1 MNNCSLCTIS
11 LSLGAA
17 GAVSH
22 LLDNVGAIPV
32 KNKEDSSLLNIDDYK
47 KKKYYMYMRF
57 ITSSL
62 YSRLY
67 NCFTDVVRY
76 DNSLT
81 VCQIENET
89 YGFRQDNMII
99 SNTVY

>member
-47 KKKYYMYMRF
+47 KGEV
-57 ITSSL
+57 L
-62 YSRLY
+62 Y
-67 NCFTDVVRY
+67 
-76 DNSLT
+76 
-81 VCQIENET
+81 
-89 YGFRQDNMII
+89 
-99 SNTVY
+99 VYEIYKIFLIQ

>member
-1 MNNCSLCTIS
+1 MLNNYNKMNNCSQCTIS

-47 KKKYYMYMRF
+47 KGEV
-57 ITSSL
+57 L
-62 YSRLY
+62 YVYAIY
-67 NCFTDVVRY
+67 NIF
-76 DNSLT
+76 L
-81 VCQIENET
+81 IL
-89 YGFRQDNMII
+89 
-99 SNTVY
+99 